1 MSTQSP
7 FSIEGD
13 DSDRELV
20 KEGVAGDRGALESLL
35 RRHQPF
41 IYNLAFRM
49 VMVRQDAEDVTQ
61 EILIKVLTKLG
72 TYDPAKA
79 GFRTWLYRI
88 VANHVINMKTRGY
101 ERSIPP
107 LERYY
112 DFVAAVPDEE
122 PDGSPE
128 TQLVVADV
136 ATGCIMGV
144 LLCLEREQRLAFILA
159 VAFNVTDAQGSEIMG
174 TTRDAFRKLLSRARA
189 RLHDSMQGNCGL
201 VNRSAPC
208 RCRNKLNGFMRLGS
222 YGPDKISFVE
232 PGAPS
237 LREVVGGTLDR
248 FNREIY
254 ADYARLLREHP
265 FYRGPDMTVWLR
277 QLVDRPDFKE
287 ILDVG

>member
-1 MSTQSP
+1 
-7 FSIEGD
+7 
-13 DSDRELV
+13 
-20 KEGVAGDRGALESLL
+20 
-35 RRHQPF
+35 
-41 IYNLAFRM
+41 M

-159 VAFNVTDAQGSEIMG
+159 VAFNVTDAQGSFEV
-174 TTRDAFRKLLSRARA
+174 DARFVVLATLTELAQDGQIDRKVVVQAIEDLKI
-189 RLHDSMQGNCGL
+189 DPEKPNP
-201 VNRSAPC
+201 VRS
-208 RCRNKLNGFMRLGS
+208 
-222 YGPDKISFVE
+222 
-232 PGAPS
+232 
-237 LREVVGGTLDR
+237 
-248 FNREIY
+248 
-254 ADYARLLREHP
+254 
-265 FYRGPDMTVWLR
+265 
-277 QLVDRPDFKE
+277 
-287 ILDVG
+287 